1 MKTLFTLIVFLCY
14 SIFVSAQV
22 TVITKE
28 QKISKFNETASQKA
42 KLYANYKPTPSYVI
56 SDDFKA
62 THKYLYAWIQD
73 DVLRIASDA
82 QIGLS
87 YAKILAVG
95 TKKELCSI
103 DHNYQSA
110 PVFSDR
116 ILLSELRAKM
126 PGGSSG
132 FYQLYYA
139 TKDNFYGTIT
149 FDETFI
155 VKSPNAATVEKGPKL
170 NAIHVTFNTMD
181 HDKEAG
187 KWVAVKVTK
196 KPKTVTD
203 YYKHV
208 VGGLH
213 IEDPAKW
220 DYGDVK
226 KFTIDTKS
234 KNAFLSDFANG
245 GNISVTNM
253 PTDLWDVTL
262 YIRFEFSDGTS
273 KNFRRRKTSNP
284 AYGTVLSLDFDK
296 DFKVVKE
303 YDN

>member
-1 MKTLFTLIVFLCY
+1 MKTILTIIAFLTY
-14 SIFVSAQV
+14 LTSLSAQV
-22 TVITKE
+22 TSLTKE
-28 QKISKFNETASQKA
+28 QKIARFNETATQKA
-42 KLYANYKPTPSYVI
+42 RLYANYKPTPNYVI

-62 THKYLYAWIQD
+62 NHKYLYAWIQD
-73 DVLRIASDA
+73 DVLRVASDA

-110 PVFSDR
+110 PVFSDK

-126 PGGSSG
+126 PGGTSG

-155 VKSPNAATVEKGPKL
+155 VKSPNAAPVEKGPKL
-170 NAIHVTFNTMD
+170 NFIHITFNTMD

-187 KWVAVKVTK
+187 KWVAFKVTK
-196 KPKTVTD
+196 KPRTVTD
-203 YYKHV
+203 YYKYV
-208 VGGLH
+208 AGGQT

-226 KFTIDTKS
+226 KFTVNTQS
-234 KNAFLSDFANG
+234 NNTYLSDFSNG

-253 PTDLWDVTL
+253 PNDVWDVTIN
-262 YIRFEFSDGTS
+262 IRFEFSDGTTKS
-273 KNFRRRKTSNP
+273 FRKRKTSNP
-284 AYGTVLSLDFDK
+284 AYGTVMSFDFDK
-296 DFKVVKE
+296 DFKIVKE
-303 YDN
+303 YD